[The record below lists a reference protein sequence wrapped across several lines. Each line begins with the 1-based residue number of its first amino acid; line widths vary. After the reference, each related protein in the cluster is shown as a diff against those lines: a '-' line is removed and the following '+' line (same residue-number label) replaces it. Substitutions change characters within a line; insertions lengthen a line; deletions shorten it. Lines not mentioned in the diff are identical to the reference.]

1 MSFVLDTTVLID
13 SLRGDR
19 AAISWLL
26 GLNERPSCSEVT
38 RVEIIRGLRS
48 AERAD
53 AEQLFTSLGWVPVSE
68 PVARRAGDLGRRF
81 RRSHAG
87 IGTNDLIVAASAI
100 DQGLT
105 VATTNVKH
113 FPMFKGLRRPY

>member
-53 AEQLFTSLGWVPVSE
+53 AEQLFTALAWVPVSE